1 MTVVGAFDTVEL
13 VDYMDTHGTSKKGYL
28 PFVGPISCGVAI
40 LNPSSSGIQCTSEI
54 PSNQFT

>member
-28 PFVGPISCGVAI
+28 PFVGLISCGVAGHFKSVI
-40 LNPSSSGIQCTSEI
+40 FWYTM
-54 PSNQFT
+54 